1 MQPGLPPELQ
11 SLFQNNKVKNTD
23 SESKKPK
30 ESEKTLELKN
40 ELGEQERQIKLKR
53 LEHQMMISKFKA
65 QEQKIKDLLKEK
77 HNFGVDDDGDDVEI
91 DNYEA
96 EISSKKRKKCME
108 YVIFKL
114 YFVLHFILILILV
127 LNSFLTSQKEAFI
140 TSKLSFTKKNLNK
153 PEWFK
158 IPILKDNV

>member
-23 SESKKPK
+23 SESKKQK
-30 ESEKTLELKN
+30 ESEKTLALKN

-53 LEHQMMISKFKA
+53 LEHQMMINKFKS
-65 QEQKIKDLLKEK
+65 QEQKIKDLLKER

-96 EISSKKRKKCME
+96 EVSSKKRKKCTKHI
-108 YVIFKL
+108 YFK
-114 YFVLHFILILILV
+114 
-127 LNSFLTSQKEAFI
+127 
-140 TSKLSFTKKNLNK
+140 
-153 PEWFK
+153 
-158 IPILKDNV
+158 